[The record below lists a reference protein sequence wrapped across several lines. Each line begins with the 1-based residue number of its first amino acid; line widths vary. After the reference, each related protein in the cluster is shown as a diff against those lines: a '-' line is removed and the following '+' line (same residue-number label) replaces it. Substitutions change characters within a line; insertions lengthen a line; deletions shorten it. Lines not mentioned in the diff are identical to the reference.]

1 MKKLSQY
8 LLMLLLL
15 ACFVNGENVTEINDN
30 QTSVIN
36 ETINDN
42 ATEQSLKLEIVIQET
57 LFVGVVYDSLFKIT
71 NLNHTPG
78 TDNYAFVIVKYNVT
92 KRGTN
97 SSLVIEDYFNKTINY
112 YSSSDTGRLFLEER
126 GNYTLCGNIL
136 NTTISACKDF
146 DVLNP
151 LTIPCSV
158 ELNLSTD
165 KEIYNKGESVDIKN
179 SMSNQTFPYIIQYWV
194 EDLFGSIVKE
204 KQNTSNT
211 NLKSFTPKINEKDKV
226 FLAKNVLIFV
236 GCNNSNPHISNEKM
250 IISLNKNY
258 EPEKETKAKA
268 TTTKKSASTKTSSS
282 KNSSLQKA
290 LQEETAK
297 ILSFYTRN
305 KKYNQSINIY
315 ANVKASKAYSLTLLS
330 SKGEQKIGFNGSN
343 NIKFRVEP
351 AEGANLFVLKLIKDK
366 KVVDSKELF
375 VNLEASKVDKAN
387 KTSAITAKAN
397 KTGATTATTN
407 KTIAA
412 ASRANNTVTEKKLS
426 SGKNNS
432 NERTNTSKEMVN
444 DITSSVVY
452 ESSSLKVQKYIPF
465 VLIGLGVLVVIGL
478 VLLRKR

>member
-1 MKKLSQY
+1 MKKLAQY

-15 ACFVNGENVTEINDN
+15 AYFVNGENVTEINDN

-42 ATEQSLKLEIVIQET
+42 ASVNENITQPSLKLEIVIQET

-78 TDNYAFVIVKYNVT
+78 TGNYAFVIVKYNVT
-92 KRGTN
+92 KRDTN

-112 YSSSDTGRLFLEER
+112 YSSSGTGRLFLEER

-226 FLAKNVLIFV
+226 FLVKNVLIFV
-236 GCNNSNPHISNEKM
+236 GCNNSNPKLGNEKM
-250 IISLNKNY
+250 IIGLNKDY
-258 EPEKETKAKA
+258 EPEKETKAATSKKSGTSA
-268 TTTKKSASTKTSSS
+268 TTASS
-282 KNSSLQKA
+282 KNSSAKKTA
-290 LQEETAK
+290 LEESAK

-305 KKYNQSINIY
+305 KKYNQSINLY
-315 ANVKASKAYSLTLLS
+315 ANIKASKAYSLALLS

-366 KVVDSKELF
+366 KVIDSKELF
-375 VNLEASKVDKAN
+375 VKLEGSKVVKAN
-387 KTSAITAKAN
+387 RTIAITAK
-397 KTGATTATTN
+397 TN
-407 KTIAA
+407 KTIAV
-412 ASRANNTVTEKKLS
+412 ASKVNNRVAVKKLS

-432 NERTNTSKEMVN
+432 YEIKNATKEPINE
-444 DITSSVVY
+444 ITSSVVY
-452 ESSSLKVQKYIPF
+452 ESSSLKVQKYVPF
-465 VLIGLGVLVVIGL
+465 ILIGLGVLVVVGL
-478 VLLRKR
+478 VLLKKR